1 MATVLPL
8 VTAVGALMIE
18 LAYGDAISDDDK
30 TFITQC
36 FRRSH
41 VVESGDDASDG
52 GIEASKDDAEI
63 SPGLGKLSSMEQ
75 DSDEVCSDDVDASSP
90 SNVKPSVPSTE
101 QQPSGDLSVE
111 LADVSEKTKADGTD
125 CLGGLGCL

>member
-1 MATVLPL
+1 M
-8 VTAVGALMIE
+8 TAVGALMIE

-30 TFITQC
+30 TFIAQC
-36 FRRSH
+36 VHRSH

-52 GIEASKDDAEI
+52 GTEASKDDAEA
-63 SPGLGKLSSMEQ
+63 SLGVGKVSSMEQ
-75 DSDEVCSDDVDASSP
+75 DPDEVCSDDVGASSP

-111 LADVSEKTKADGTD
+111 LADVSKKTKADGTDD